1 MALGRRLKAEG
12 NHAGQLYNH
21 RLSDGGRRWPQ
32 LVFQQAV
39 NANLRAEIGSKPW
52 PPS

>member
-1 MALGRRLKAEG
+1 MALGCGLKAEG
-12 NHAGQLYNH
+12 NHAGQLYKH

-32 LVFQQAV
+32 LVFQKAV

-52 PPS
+52 LPS